1 MWTENF
7 QMYQLSLEKAEEPE
21 IKLPTFVR
29 SWRKQRNSRKAST
42 SASLT
47 TWKPLIV
54 WITAN
59 CGKFLKRWEYQTTL
73 LASWDTCMQVKKQQ
87 LNQTWKMDWFQNGK
101 GVCQGCI
108 SPCLFNLYAEY
119 VMRNGRLDEAQRLQ
133 GEISIN
139 SDMQVIP
146 SLWQKAKRN

>member
-1 MWTENF
+1 MPKNVQTTVQLYLFHMPASLCSKSFKLGFSSMWTENF

-59 CGKFLKRWEYQTTL
+59 CGKFVKRWEYQTIL
-73 LASWDTCMQVKKQQ
+73 LVSWETCMQGQEATVR
-87 LNQTWKMDWFQNGK
+87 TGHGTADWLKIGK
-101 GVCQGCI
+101 DYNHHPAYLT
-108 SPCLFNLYAEY
+108 S
-119 VMRNGRLDEAQRLQ
+119 
-133 GEISIN
+133 
-139 SDMQVIP
+139 MQSTSCEMP
-146 SLWQKAKRN
+146 G